1 MHEKC
6 KENHPR
12 QRIFRAINKST
23 QQFTTPK
30 LTHNLFVVERL
41 SWTAVALEKKIAI
54 IFIILYK
61 EKVML
66 LRHGLFKGQLISKC
80 LYEII
85 VWTKIP
91 TKFLIISALKEP
103 GQKLSKFLV
112 QTMIS

>member
-61 EKVML
+61 EKVMVPW
-66 LRHGLFKGQLISKC
+66 HGQFSISK
-80 LYEII
+80 LDIFPRHSLKII
-85 VWTKIP
+85 A
-91 TKFLIISALKEP
+91 ISKHIHK
-103 GQKLSKFLV
+103 G
-112 QTMIS
+112 

>member
-41 SWTAVALEKKIAI
+41 SWTAVAFLEKKIAI

-61 EKVML
+61 AKVML
-66 LRHGLFKGQLISKC
+66 PIGMVSLVFQNSILFRGIPEKSKE
-80 LYEII
+80 Y
-85 VWTKIP
+85 
-91 TKFLIISALKEP
+91 
-103 GQKLSKFLV
+103 
-112 QTMIS
+112 

>member
-66 LRHGLFKGQLISKC
+66 PRHDQFSYFKTRYFSGTFHKSPKIIAEISLQGLPLNTRGDFKKISRGQ
-80 LYEII
+80 
-85 VWTKIP
+85 T
-91 TKFLIISALKEP
+91 
-103 GQKLSKFLV
+103 
-112 QTMIS
+112 